1 MGGWDLG
8 TKKSP
13 ELKNRDGEGYIQ
25 EKISVYLSSRARGAF
40 PETAVAT
47 LSNVKTL
54 FFLHLPFG
62 LCDAK

>member
-1 MGGWDLG
+1 MGGRDLG
-8 TKKSP
+8 TQSP
-13 ELKNRDGEGYIQ
+13 KLKNRDGEGYIQ
-25 EKISVYLSSRARGAF
+25 EKIIVYLSSRAWGAF